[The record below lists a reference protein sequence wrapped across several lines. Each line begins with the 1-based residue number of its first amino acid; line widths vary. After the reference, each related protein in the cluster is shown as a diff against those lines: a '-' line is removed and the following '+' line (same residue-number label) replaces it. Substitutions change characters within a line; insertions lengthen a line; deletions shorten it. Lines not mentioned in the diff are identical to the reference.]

1 MQPVIPGRQNNPLVS
16 PALDGGHVSVSPG
29 STEQEEEEGDYFK
42 PTKAVQRFK
51 NSLTSQVFLE
61 TKSPFLRSVH
71 ILFAFEVCLKELASC
86 FEGHVRIVDRIPDA
100 FEHNKGV
107 CLLESTAALNVE
119 LYSVTVPQSQVTRLG
134 VCCGS
139 AFVPIHHP
147 LVHPLPFLL
156 TSAHSLMTP
165 RAQDH
170 YLCLPCGLALSS
182 RSVSHPSVDR
192 CIGCSFWQGFRVFS
206 RLHFLVSI

>member
-29 STEQEEEEGDYFK
+29 STEQEEEEGDDLK

-119 LYSVTVPQSQVTRLG
+119 LYSVTVQRFHSPRSPASGFAVVLLLFLFTTPWSTPCHSSLRP
-134 VCCGS
+134 
-139 AFVPIHHP
+139 PIH
-147 LVHPLPFLL
+147 
-156 TSAHSLMTP
+156 S
-165 RAQDH
+165 
-170 YLCLPCGLALSS
+170 
-182 RSVSHPSVDR
+182 
-192 CIGCSFWQGFRVFS
+192 
-206 RLHFLVSI
+206 